1 MWTRAELKDRAKAS
15 LRGYYWYAF
24 LACIIAGILGGGS
37 SRGSG
42 GISIGRRTQQ
52 RSHDYSSSGM
62 SISEILS
69 VFMITAAIILIV
81 TAVLITVSIFVGSAV
96 QVGLKRFLLESR
108 YFGRSAGLDKL
119 FFVFGSGHY
128 LNVVKIMFLRG
139 LYTFLWSLLLII
151 PGIIK
156 AYEYSMIPYIL
167 ADNPGIE
174 ASEAFR
180 LTKVM
185 TTDEKL
191 NIFVLELSFIGWHLL
206 GLLLCCIGGIF
217 VTPYVEATMTELYVV
232 FRQRCVENRDTYR
245 DGPEFRTQ

>member
-1 MWTRAELKDRAKAS
+1 MWTRAELKDKAKAS

-37 SRGSG
+37 SGGSG
-42 GISIGRRTQQ
+42 GTFVGRGAQQ
-52 RSHDYSSSGM
+52 RSKGYLSEGM
-62 SISEILS
+62 SITDVIG
-69 VFMITAAIILIV
+69 VFMIMAAVILTV
-81 TAVLITVSIFVGSAV
+81 TAVLIAFSIFVGNAV
-96 QVGLKRFLLESR
+96 QVGLKRFVLESR

-139 LYTFLWSLLLII
+139 LYTFLWSLLLVI

-185 TTDEKL
+185 TTDEKF
-191 NIFVLELSFIGWHLL
+191 NIFILELSFIGWYLL

-217 VTPYVEATMTELYVV
+217 VTPYEEATMTELYVV
-232 FRQRCVENRDTYR
+232 FRQRCVDNR